1 MIDQKLINRLNEL
14 SKISKTR
21 ELTENEKKER
31 DELRAI
37 YLKQFRQGFMQTLD
51 NVKVVDSKGND
62 IFKGQNFKNISA
74 TATDEDLVELSDAIE
89 GILEN
94 RITTIKKVQTYV
106 VSRV

>member
-1 MIDQKLINRLNEL
+1 MIDQKLIDRLNEL

-21 ELTENEKKER
+21 ELTENEKKES

-62 IFKGQNFKNISA
+62 VTPNKKG
-74 TATDEDLVELSDAIE
+74 DA
-89 GILEN
+89 
-94 RITTIKKVQTYV
+94 
-106 VSRV
+106 

>member
-1 MIDQKLINRLNEL
+1 MIDQKLINRLNELSKIFNVDIKDILNEL

-31 DELRAI
+31 DELRVI

-62 IFKGQNFKNISA
+62 VTPNKKG
-74 TATDEDLVELSDAIE
+74 DA
-89 GILEN
+89 
-94 RITTIKKVQTYV
+94 
-106 VSRV
+106 